1 MPMISAAIYQRPPKK
16 RAAIIRTQ
24 IIAIIV
30 MVMCVLSVFDVIL
43 RHFVPIEP
51 LVEVNRGYV

>member
-1 MPMISAAIYQRPPKK
+1 MPMMSAAIYQSPPKK
-16 RAAIIRTQ
+16 RVAIIRMQ

-30 MVMCVLSVFDVIL
+30 MMVCVLSVFDVIL